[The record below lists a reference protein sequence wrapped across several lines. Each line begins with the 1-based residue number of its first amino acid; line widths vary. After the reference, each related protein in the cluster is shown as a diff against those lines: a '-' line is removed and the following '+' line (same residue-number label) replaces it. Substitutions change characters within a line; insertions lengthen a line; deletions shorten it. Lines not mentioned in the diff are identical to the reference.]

1 MKWIDI
7 IIQIKYYKSKDVSSM
22 ISLKILNDPVLY
34 TLSKKKKKKIVTMKW
49 IFSISSKMENTIF
62 QGLIFT
68 NKDVSLLVKI
78 LIKLISANR

>member
-1 MKWIDI
+1 
-7 IIQIKYYKSKDVSSM
+7 M

-34 TLSKKKKKKIVTMKW
+34 TLSKKKKKKKIVTMKW